1 MLSTMFRPA
10 ADSIA
15 HRHAKD
21 GKVRYTMLFNLV
33 WMVWVFGDVLFNNHI
48 DGAWILT
55 TSISVPVFLLLYFI
69 GYLRPQRQIVFPAL
83 AMAVLG
89 YVVMPWNHSGGTSYT
104 IYACAYLAFFGSI
117 RQSIAAMLG
126 VLGVFALLAYLQH
139 WPWGITAAMGMI
151 AGSVGGGNLAY
162 RLNAQKDAALR
173 LSHDEVRK
181 LAATAERE
189 RIGRDLHDLL
199 GHTLSLIALKSEL
212 ARKLFE
218 RDPQAARR
226 EIADV
231 ERIARDA
238 LAQVRHA
245 VSGIRA
251 AALAGEVASA
261 RLLMECANV
270 RFQYDG
276 FEAEL
281 PVECGTCLALA
292 LREAITNIQ
301 RHAHATHASAELTVD
316 GEAVQLCV
324 RDNGHGIGGREGNGL
339 SGMRE
344 RVTALGGWLRIE
356 SPQAGGTLLTLRL
369 PLHGRADVTP
379 KAVDAEIVP
388 MPLRVRA

>member
-1 MLSTMFRPA
+1 MRMALFRPA

-15 HRHAKD
+15 CRHAKE
-21 GKVRYTMLFNLV
+21 GKMRYAMLFNLV
-33 WMVWVFGDVLFNNHI
+33 WTIWVFGDVLFNKHI
-48 DGAWILT
+48 DRTWVLAT
-55 TSISVPVFLLLYFI
+55 AVSFPMFLLLYLV
-69 GYLRPQRQIVFPAL
+69 GYIRPQRQIVFFAF
-83 AMAVLG
+83 AMAMLG
-89 YVVMPWNHSGGTSYT
+89 YVVMPWNHSGGTSYI
-104 IYACAYLAFFGSI
+104 IYACAYLAFFGST
-117 RQSIAAMLG
+117 RQSIAAMLA
-126 VLGVFALLAYLQH
+126 VVSAFVFFAYQQG
-139 WPWGITAAMGMI
+139 WPWVITVSMTMVSL
-151 AGSVGGGNLAY
+151 SVGGGNLAY
-162 RLNAQKDAALR
+162 RINAQKDAALR

-199 GHTLSLIALKSEL
+199 GHTLSMIALKSEL

-261 RLLMECANV
+261 RLLLECANV

-276 FEAEL
+276 FEVEL
-281 PVECGTCLALA
+281 PVECETCLALA

-301 RHAHATHASAELTVD
+301 RHAHATQASAELMVD
-316 GEAVQLCV
+316 AEVVQLCV
-324 RDNGHGIGGREGNGL
+324 RDNGHGVSGREGNGL
-339 SGMRE
+339 CGMRE
-344 RVTALGGWLRIE
+344 RVAALGGGLRIE
-356 SPQAGGTLLTLRL
+356 SPPAGGTLLTLRL
-369 PLHGRADVTP
+369 PLNGLADVTP
-379 KAVDAEIVP
+379 GVADAEIAPV
-388 MPLRVRA
+388 PLRVRA

>member
-15 HRHAKD
+15 ILHAKE
-21 GKVRYTMLFNLV
+21 GKMRYAMLFNLV
-33 WMVWVFGDVLFNNHI
+33 WTIWVFGDVLFNNHI
-48 DGAWILT
+48 DRTWVVAT
-55 TSISVPVFLLLYFI
+55 AVSFPVFLLLYLV
-69 GYLRPQRQIVFPAL
+69 GYLRPQRQIVFFAF

-89 YVVMPWNHSGGTSYT
+89 YVVMPWNHSGGTSYI
-104 IYACAYLAFFGSI
+104 IYACAYLAFFGST
-117 RQSIAAMLG
+117 RRSIAAML
-126 VLGVFALLAYLQH
+126 VVVSVFVFFAYQQG
-139 WPWGITAAMGMI
+139 WPWVITVSMTMVSL
-151 AGSVGGGNLAY
+151 SVGGGNLAY
-162 RLNAQKDAALR
+162 RINAQKDAALR

-199 GHTLSLIALKSEL
+199 GHTLSMITLKSEL

-261 RLLMECANV
+261 RLLLECANV

-276 FEAEL
+276 FEVEL
-281 PVECGTCLALA
+281 PVECETCLALA

-301 RHAHATHASAELTVD
+301 RHAHATQACAELTVD
-316 GEAVQLCV
+316 AEVVQLCV
-324 RDNGHGIGGREGNGL
+324 RDNGNGVSGREGNGL
-339 SGMRE
+339 TGMRE
-344 RVTALGGWLRIE
+344 RVAALGGWLRIE
-356 SPQAGGTLLTLRL
+356 SPPAGGALLTLRL
-369 PLHGRADVTP
+369 PLHGLADVTP
-379 KAVDAEIVP
+379 DVADAEIAPV
-388 MPLRVRA
+388 PLRVRA